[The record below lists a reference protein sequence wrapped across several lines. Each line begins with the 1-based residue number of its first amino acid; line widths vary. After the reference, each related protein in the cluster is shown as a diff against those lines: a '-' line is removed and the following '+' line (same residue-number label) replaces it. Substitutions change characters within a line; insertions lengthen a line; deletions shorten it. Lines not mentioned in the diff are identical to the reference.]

1 MKINSVSVV
10 IPCRNEEKYI
20 AKCLESIIDSNF
32 EKKLLEVFVVDGL
45 STDNSK
51 QIIEQFSS
59 KYNWIHFIENTN
71 QTTPYALNAGIKNSK
86 SDVLIILGAHSEI
99 YPDFISQNIFYLN
112 KYPECGCVGGYLE
125 NEYENETA
133 EIVGAAM
140 SSVFGVG
147 NANFRIPDKEGFV
160 DTVAFGAY
168 RKEVFEKVGL
178 FDEVL
183 TRNQD
188 DDFNYRVT
196 KAGYKIFLSPTIK
209 CKYYVRASY
218 QKLYRQ
224 YKQYGY
230 WKVYLNKKHKAFLSI
245 RQLIPFLF
253 ISFLVVG
260 FLLSFF
266 NSIIALGYWIGLIAY
281 GSLALFFAFKKSK
294 KNSDVLKIA
303 FTFFLLH
310 WAYGTGY
317 AQGLVSFLLMNK
329 KPTKEVQLTR

>member
-1 MKINSVSVV
+1 MKVSIV
-10 IPCRNEEKYI
+10 IPCRNEEHYI
-20 AKCLESIIDSNF
+20 GKCLQSIIDSDYDKN
-32 EKKLLEVFVVDGL
+32 LLEVFVADGL

-51 QIIEQFSS
+51 QIIQQFSAKNS
-59 KYNWIHFIENTN
+59 WIHFIENEN
-71 QTTPYALNAGIKNSK
+71 QTTPFALNAGIKKST

-99 YPDFISQNIFYLN
+99 YPDFISRNIFYLN

-125 NEYENETA
+125 NVYENETA
-133 EIVGAAM
+133 EVVGAAM

-168 RKEVFEKVGL
+168 RKEVFEKIGL

-188 DDFNYRVT
+188 DDFNFRVT
-196 KAGYKIFLSPTIK
+196 KEGYKIFLSPTIR

-253 ISFLVVG
+253 VSFLFVG
-260 FLLSFF
+260 FLASCFNEVLRMLYLSG
-266 NSIIALGYWIGLIAY
+266 IATYCL
-281 GSLALFFAFKKSK
+281 LAFYFAFQKSTQLK
-294 KNSDVLKIA
+294 TTIKIA
-303 FTFFLLH
+303 STFFLLH
-310 WAYGTGY
+310 WSYGVGY
-317 AQGLVSFLLMNK
+317 AKGLLDFILLNK
-329 KPTKEVQLTR
+329 KPNKEVQLTR

>member
-1 MKINSVSVV
+1 
-10 IPCRNEEKYI
+10 
-20 AKCLESIIDSNF
+20 LQSIVDSGYDKN
-32 EKKLLEVFVVDGL
+32 LLEVFVADGL

-51 QIIEQFSS
+51 QIIQQFLAENS
-59 KYNWIHFIENTN
+59 WIHFIENVN
-71 QTTPYALNAGIKNSK
+71 QTTPYALNAGIKKST
-86 SDVLIILGAHSEI
+86 SDVVIILGAHSEI

-125 NEYENETA
+125 NVYENETA

-168 RKEVFEKVGL
+168 RKEVFEKIGL

-188 DDFNYRVT
+188 DDFNFRVT
-196 KAGYKIFLSPTIK
+196 KVGYKIFLSPTIR

-230 WKVYLNKKHKAFLSI
+230 WKVYLNKKHRAFLSV

-253 ISFLVVG
+253 VSFLLMG
-260 FLLSFF
+260 LLASCF
-266 NSIIALGYWIGLIAY
+266 NGVLRMIYLSGIATYCL
-281 GSLALFFAFKKSK
+281 LAFYFAFQKSIQL
-294 KNSDVLKIA
+294 NNAAKIA
-303 FTFFLLH
+303 ATFFLLH
-310 WAYGTGY
+310 WSYGVGY
-317 AQGLVSFLLMNK
+317 AKGLLDFILLNK
-329 KPTKEVQLTR
+329 KPKKEVQLTR